1 MPQHVGRT
9 WGQPPTEVE
18 LGGASNVSITQSE
31 QPASHED
38 AIDTGSAIAT
48 GARKRGRPKVPVS
61 DRQPV
66 KRRKKGTGHPGG
78 WSKGMK
84 IGPRPAIDPGPEFN
98 ALYTQALEAFI
109 DEQDSDKALDLVSQ
123 ALAINPEI
131 YSAHALRAELLFSRG
146 EDENALATLFLAAH
160 ATPTD
165 PEVWFQAASAHLE
178 RYKGRREVALQQA
191 SYCFSRI
198 IHVPSAR
205 DRHVEARFQRAAVN
219 RELTH
224 YTKAMKDLEAILEVM
239 PRNSSVL
246 RQIAEICIDLRDI
259 TRAKEVYETTL
270 TYYQENGFQDEES
283 FSWADILV
291 YAQILALEEPPD
303 LAISNALKVLK
314 QLSRWLLGRTEEV
327 YWDRFTDD
335 DREFDSEDEPRRVLV
350 PEFVLGRYPAEAYGA
365 GLPLEIRVRL
375 GMLRLRQGQEA
386 LDEAL
391 AHFEWLEPDAR
402 DESANVFDYP
412 DLFLEVAEALHD
424 AKEYDQALRY
434 YEALKETNAYSH
446 TDFWLG
452 IGASSYMCGNKTQA
466 IECYE
471 EARQGDEKSVE
482 ASTQLSKLF
491 ADFGDKEMA
500 MESAR
505 AAVRL
510 AESLLP
516 DHGKRK
522 YEPKQL
528 RYAREEAEKTLKE
541 AFQLSGDYTGGVPVD
556 RIESKLE
563 MVGRGRNRR
572 RLPRRRPTE
581 AESAG
586 EGGREDEGLEYGD
599 ELPPANQREMARLIA
614 RKVAQN
620 RQDRPPARFQAAL
633 PKYEFKAKRPT
644 AKERDARRTDAI
656 NGLYQSL
663 LDSTEAMRAG
673 DELAQH
679 TWMGCADTLLKDFRS
694 NRTFYS
700 DDRIA
705 KVSGLARGTLLETRK
720 RWQEQQEIKQV
731 QEQELDADIPIP
743 SVESNLPM
751 EYREIAFSD
760 WLDIFLEYALLLSQ
774 SPDPDAQHRCYT
786 TIDAALGCIIWKRD
800 PQTLLQIHITYLACA
815 MTLRDEDTLYNVVLR
830 WFLKTYEFNNDAYRL
845 FAAINL
851 LYPHELDKNGKDGQM
866 KNAMFRGRSMHQ
878 FVLKQLL
885 LADSSLPMDYDPPVF
900 GPAPDFMRK
909 GADAEEQSTR
919 SKDDLAG
926 TPASRS
932 ARSTELGERTATQ
945 TPPYG
950 NAPIGDRTRETPGL
964 SQQAEQR
971 QSETPAFVDQPEQ
984 RLTTPPEQ
992 QQVQQQGSEITEL
1005 NALLLLLYGQIL
1017 NAAGTFIGAL
1027 NYFFRAQSLNP
1038 KNPVIWLSI
1047 ALTYM
1052 HLTFFKKCN
1061 NRHMILLQ
1069 GWAFFEQY
1077 ADARREWA
1085 HRKLQEQKE
1094 ENERQLDLEGL
1105 DVLIEREIEF
1115 NRARCCHMLG
1125 MADLA
1130 VNGYQKML
1138 SLAVP
1143 SSGIDRE
1150 DTMKYTDFTM
1160 DAAYAMSTI
1169 YAMSGNMEMARG
1181 VTERYLVI

>member
-1 MPQHVGRT
+1 M
-9 WGQPPTEVE
+9 
-18 LGGASNVSITQSE
+18 TQSE
-31 QPASHED
+31 QAASHED
-38 AIDTGSAIAT
+38 VVDAGSASAT
-48 GARKRGRPKVPVS
+48 GARKRGRPKAPVS
-61 DRQPV
+61 DRQPR

-98 ALYTQALEAFI
+98 SLYTQALEAFI
-109 DEQDSDKALDLVSQ
+109 DEQDSDKALNLVTK

-131 YSAHALRAELLFSRG
+131 YSAHALRAELLFARG

-160 ATPTD
+160 ASPTD

-191 SYCFSRI
+191 NYCFSRI
-198 IHVPSAR
+198 IHVGSAR
-205 DRHVEARFQRAAVN
+205 DRHIEARFQRAAVN
-219 RELTH
+219 RELTN
-224 YTKAMKDLEAILEVM
+224 YTKAMKDLETILEVM

-259 TRAKEVYETTL
+259 TRAKEVYEKTL
-270 TYYQENGFQDEES
+270 AYYQENGFEDEES

-314 QLSRWLLGRTEEV
+314 QLSRWLLGRADED
-327 YWDRFTDD
+327 YWNRFTGD

-350 PEFVLGRYPAEAYGA
+350 PEFGPGRYPPEAYGA

-402 DESANVFDYP
+402 DESANVFEYP
-412 DLFLEVAEALHD
+412 DLFLEVAEALHE

-434 YEALKETNAYSH
+434 YQVLKETNAYSH

-452 IGASSYMCGNKTQA
+452 IGASSYMCGNNLQA
-466 IECYE
+466 VECYE
-471 EARQGDEKSVE
+471 EAKQGDEKSVE
-482 ASTQLSKLF
+482 ARTQLSKLF
-491 ADFGDKEMA
+491 ADFGDKELA
-500 MESAR
+500 MENAR
-505 AAVRL
+505 EAVRL

-528 RYAREEAEKTLKE
+528 RYAREEAEKALKE
-541 AFQLSGDYTGGVPVD
+541 AFQLSGDYTGGVPVE

-563 MVGRGRNRR
+563 MVGRGRHRK
-572 RLPRRRPTE
+572 RLPKRLP
-581 AESAG
+581 AEMNSAG
-586 EGGREDEGLEYGD
+586 EGGGEKENRSGEGLEDGD
-599 ELPPANQREMARLIA
+599 DLPPASEREMARLIA
-614 RKVAQN
+614 RKVVRN
-620 RQDRPPARFQAAL
+620 RQDRPPARFQAAP

-673 DELAQH
+673 DELARH
-679 TWMGCADTLLKDFRS
+679 AWMGCAETLLKDFRG

-700 DDRIA
+700 DDRIV
-705 KVSGLARGTLLETRK
+705 KVSGLAREALVETRK
-720 RWQEQQEIKQV
+720 KWQEQQEINQV
-731 QEQELDADIPIP
+731 QDQELDPDIPIP
-743 SVESNLPM
+743 SVESNLPT

-815 MTLRDEDTLYNVVLR
+815 MALRDEDTLYNVVLR

-851 LYPHELDKNGKDGQM
+851 LYPHELDKSGKDGQM

-885 LADSSLPMDYDPPVF
+885 LADSSLPMDYNPPGF
-900 GPAPDFMRK
+900 GPVPDFMRK

-919 SKDDLAG
+919 SKDDLAA

-932 ARSTELGERTATQ
+932 ARSTEFGERTATQ
-945 TPPYG
+945 TPAYG
-950 NAPIGDRTRETPGL
+950 NSRIRESTGETPGL
-964 SQQAEQR
+964 PEQAEQR
-971 QSETPAFVDQPEQ
+971 HSETPAFVDQPEQ
-984 RLTTPPEQ
+984 QPRTPPEQ
-992 QQVQQQGSEITEL
+992 QQGQQQTSEITEL

-1017 NAAGTFIGAL
+1017 DAAGTFSGAL
-1027 NYFFRAQSLNP
+1027 NYFFRAQSLDP
-1038 KNPVIWLSI
+1038 QNPVILLSI

-1052 HLTFFKKCN
+1052 HLTFIKKCN
-1061 NRHMILLQ
+1061 NRHMMLLQ

-1085 HRKLQEQKE
+1085 QRKLQDQKE
-1094 ENERQLDLEGL
+1094 ESEGQLDLEGL
-1105 DVLIEREIEF
+1105 EVLIEREVEF
-1115 NRARCCHMLG
+1115 NRARCWHMLG

-1130 VNGYQKML
+1130 VSGYQKML

-1143 SSGIDRE
+1143 SPGIDRE

-1169 YAMSGNMEMARG
+1169 YAMSGNMEMARD
-1181 VTERYLVI
+1181 VTEKYLVV